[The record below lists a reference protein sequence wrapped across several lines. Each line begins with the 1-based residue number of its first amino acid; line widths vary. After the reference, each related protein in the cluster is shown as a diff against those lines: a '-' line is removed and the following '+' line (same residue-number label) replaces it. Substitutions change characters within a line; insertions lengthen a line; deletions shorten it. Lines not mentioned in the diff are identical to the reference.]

1 MHTHKHT
8 HIHTNIQ
15 SGFPSSRKR
24 LVLRAVSTTHWVI
37 CSACSRIPGRPHP
50 SLWDGAVAGIW
61 LRLITA
67 EWSRQVAFGKGCR

>member
-15 SGFPSSRKR
+15 SGFPSSRKC
-24 LVLRAVSTTHWVI
+24 LVLRAVSTT
-37 CSACSRIPGRPHP
+37 HP

-61 LRLITA
+61 LRLRTA
-67 EWSRQVAFGKGCR
+67 EWSRQVASGKGCR